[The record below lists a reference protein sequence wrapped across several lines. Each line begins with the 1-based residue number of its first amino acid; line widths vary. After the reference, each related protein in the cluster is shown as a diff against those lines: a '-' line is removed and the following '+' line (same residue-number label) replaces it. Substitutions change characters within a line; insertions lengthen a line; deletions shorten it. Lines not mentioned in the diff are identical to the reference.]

1 MKKVIIGGMVAL
13 LLGTTWIGS
22 DMLQKGRDASA
33 MMAEIIVGQDE
44 GIKELEEQIILLQT
58 SLRDANERL
67 RYLQAQ
73 NGDLQSEVEA
83 LEEHISVLE
92 ERISIISN
100 EKEQLEGEVVR
111 LNTELNKANQDAI
124 NFENDMLNIINSLPE
139 PHKSNIL
146 KKIYKHSN

>member
-1 MKKVIIGGMVAL
+1 MKKTIIVGTVAL

-22 DMLQKGRDASA
+22 SILERGKNASQ
-33 MMAEIIVGQDE
+33 MMAEVIIQQDE
-44 GIKELEEQIILLQT
+44 GIKELDKQIILLQT

-67 RYLQAQ
+67 GYLQAQ

-83 LEEHISVLE
+83 LEEHINTLE
-92 ERISIISN
+92 ERISIVSN
-100 EKEQLEGEVVR
+100 EKEQLEGEVIR

-139 PHKSNIL
+139 PHRSNIL
-146 KKIYKHSN
+146 KKIYKKS